1 MANLL
6 IHTKTEP
13 HTTSV
18 CNPFFLKNIKSQ
30 FRNRLGFIFSQN
42 LNTTSL
48 HSNYF
53 LYFAAKSKKPMKKS
67 IIAFVT
73 LALLASCSKKESTDG
88 LHLTGNIKGLKN
100 GTLYIQRIVDTT
112 LVAIDSI
119 KIDGNSSFESN
130 IKLESPEMLYLFLDR
145 GVTNSLDN
153 NVMFFAEPG
162 NINIDT
168 NLDNFIYGAK
178 ITGSKNQ
185 ELYEEYK
192 KINSRFNDESLAM
205 VESRFK
211 AVKRQD
217 QKAID
222 SINIK
227 QESNIKRKYL
237 YATNFA
243 LNNKDHEIAPYIALA
258 EIYDINVKF
267 LDTIQKSMTPKVAS
281 SLYGKKLTKY
291 IADIKKEQQK

>member
-1 MANLL
+1 
-6 IHTKTEP
+6 
-13 HTTSV
+13 
-18 CNPFFLKNIKSQ
+18 
-30 FRNRLGFIFSQN
+30 
-42 LNTTSL
+42 
-48 HSNYF
+48 
-53 LYFAAKSKKPMKKS
+53 MKKS

-73 LALLASCSKKESTDG
+73 LALLASCSKKESTDS
-88 LHLTGNIKGLKN
+88 LHITGNIKGLKN
-100 GTLYIQRIVDTT
+100 GTLYIQRVVDTS

-119 KIDGNSSFESN
+119 KIDGNSAFERD

-153 NVMFFAEPG
+153 NLIFFAEPG

-168 NLDNFIYGAK
+168 NLDNFIYAAK

-192 KINSRFNDESLAM
+192 KINSRFNDENLNM
-205 VESRFK
+205 VEAKFK
-211 AVKRQD
+211 AIKKQD
-217 QKAID
+217 QKAVD
-222 SINIK
+222 SINTK

-243 LNNKDHEIAPYIALA
+243 INHKDQEIAPYIALA

-267 LDTIQKSMTPKVAS
+267 LDTIQKSMTPKVAQ

-291 IADIKKEQQK
+291 VTDIKKQEQK

>member
-1 MANLL
+1 
-6 IHTKTEP
+6 
-13 HTTSV
+13 
-18 CNPFFLKNIKSQ
+18 
-30 FRNRLGFIFSQN
+30 
-42 LNTTSL
+42 
-48 HSNYF
+48 
-53 LYFAAKSKKPMKKS
+53 MKKS
-67 IIAFVT
+67 IIAFVA
-73 LALLASCSKKESTDG
+73 LALLASCSKKESADN
-88 LHLTGNIKGLKN
+88 LHITGNIKGLKN
-100 GTLYIQRIVDTT
+100 GTLYIQRIVDTS

-119 KIDGNSSFESN
+119 KIDGNSAFERD

-145 GVTNSLDN
+145 GVTNSMDN
-153 NVMFFAEPG
+153 NILFFAEPG
-162 NINIDT
+162 NINIET

-192 KINSRFNDESLAM
+192 KINSRFNDENLAM
-205 VESRFK
+205 VEPRFK
-211 AVKRQD
+211 AIKRQD

-222 SINIK
+222 SIDAK

-243 LNNKDHEIAPYIALA
+243 INHKDYEIAPYIALA

-267 LDTIQKSMTPKVAS
+267 LDTIQKSMTPKVAK

-291 IADIKKEQQK
+291 VADIKKQEQK

>member
-1 MANLL
+1 
-6 IHTKTEP
+6 
-13 HTTSV
+13 
-18 CNPFFLKNIKSQ
+18 
-30 FRNRLGFIFSQN
+30 
-42 LNTTSL
+42 
-48 HSNYF
+48 
-53 LYFAAKSKKPMKKS
+53 MKKS

-73 LALLASCSKKESTDG
+73 LALLASCDNKKESTDS
-88 LHLTGNIKGLKN
+88 LHITGNIKGLKN
-100 GTLYIQRIVDTT
+100 GTLYIQRFADTS

-119 KIDGNSSFESN
+119 KIDGNSAFERD

-153 NVMFFAEPG
+153 NILFFAEPG

-192 KINSRFNDESLAM
+192 KINSRFNDENLSM
-205 VESRFK
+205 VESKFK
-211 AVKRQD
+211 ALKRQD
-217 QKAID
+217 QKAVD
-222 SINIK
+222 SIDAK
-227 QESNIKRKYL
+227 QQANTKRKYL

-243 LNNKDHEIAPYIALA
+243 INHKDHEIAPYIALA

-267 LDTIQKSMTPKVAS
+267 LDTIQKSMTPKVAQ

-291 IADIKKEQQK
+291 VADIKKEEQK